1 MRPVVTGVIIWL
13 LNCWLR
19 EQFGFLQVQLRVMT
33 ADWFSWQVAAGCGS
47 EFYFYIWSEHLGSH
61 HIQC

>member
-1 MRPVVTGVIIWL
+1 MRPVVIGVIIWL

-19 EQFGFLQVQLRVMT
+19 EQFGFLQVRLRVMT
-33 ADWFSWQVAAGCGS
+33 ADWFPREVAAGCGS
-47 EFYFYIWSEHLGSH
+47 EFYFYIWAEQLGSH